1 MTEVST
7 KFKFTKSDLA
17 AIEKTNKRVWYRD
30 TQTVGLAMCVTP
42 AGSKTFYVIHRVAGM
57 GRKGNTEFL
66 RLGSFPDD
74 LTVERAREAARRQLK
89 TLNSGE
95 SVRAA
100 VSAKKDELSVG
111 DLWEQWRTERSV
123 GPNPDQPIK
132 RSWKKDQ
139 RLYDCHLKDRAK
151 RRASEITTTLA
162 SRIFHD
168 VTVASGPVE
177 ANHVKR
183 LARAM
188 WNHAVQRHGL
198 AVQNPWTTIKDNH
211 ERSREEWVTPAQMP
225 ALFKAI
231 DSSVDRDAADMI
243 RLCLFTGARSGNVKA
258 MRWDAIDLDTA
269 IWTIGSAH
277 HKNRTIN
284 SIPLAPPAVEILRL
298 RIGLNDEWVFPAA
311 TKSGHMMDARKGWS
325 AILTAFSSE
334 LKLPEVP
341 DLRIHDLRHTT
352 ASWLVTQ
359 GVSLPM
365 VGKLLGHTTSVTTAK
380 YAHLA
385 IDPIREVLNRT
396 AAAMGAIADKESVSH
411 E

>member
-111 DLWEQWRTERSV
+111 DLWEQWKTERSV
-123 GPNPDQPIK
+123 GPNPAQPIK
-132 RSWKKDQ
+132 RSWNKDQ

-151 RRASEITTTLA
+151 RRVSEITTTVA
-162 SRIFHD
+162 SKIFSS

-188 WNHAVQRHGL
+188 WNHAAQRHGL
-198 AVQNPWTTIKDNH
+198 DAHNPWTTIKSND
-211 ERSREEWVTPAQMP
+211 ERSREEWVMPAQMP

-231 DSSVDRDAADMI
+231 DSAADRNVADMV

-258 MRWDAIDLDTA
+258 MRWDKIDLDTG
-269 IWTIGSAH
+269 IWTIGGAD
-277 HKNRTIN
+277 HKNKNIN
-284 SIPLAPPAVEILRL
+284 SIPLAPLAVAILRK
-298 RIGLNDEWVFPAA
+298 RVGLNCEWVFPAA
-311 TKSGHMMDARKGWS
+311 TKSGHMIDARKSWR
-325 AILTAFSSE
+325 AIVEVFAAE
-334 LKLPEVP
+334 LELSKMP

-365 VGKLLGHTTSVTTAK
+365 VGKLLGHTSPATTAK

-396 AAAMGAIADKESVSH
+396 TAAMGAITDKESISH
-411 E
+411 A

>member
-111 DLWEQWRTERSV
+111 DLWEQWKTERSV

-188 WNHAVQRHGL
+188 WNHAVQRHG
-198 AVQNPWTTIKDNH
+198 Q
-211 ERSREEWVTPAQMP
+211 
-225 ALFKAI
+225 
-231 DSSVDRDAADMI
+231 
-243 RLCLFTGARSGNVKA
+243 
-258 MRWDAIDLDTA
+258 
-269 IWTIGSAH
+269 IGRAH
-277 HKNRTIN
+277 
-284 SIPLAPPAVEILRL
+284 V
-298 RIGLNDEWVFPAA
+298 
-311 TKSGHMMDARKGWS
+311 
-325 AILTAFSSE
+325 
-334 LKLPEVP
+334 
-341 DLRIHDLRHTT
+341 
-352 ASWLVTQ
+352 
-359 GVSLPM
+359 
-365 VGKLLGHTTSVTTAK
+365 
-380 YAHLA
+380 
-385 IDPIREVLNRT
+385 
-396 AAAMGAIADKESVSH
+396 
-411 E
+411 